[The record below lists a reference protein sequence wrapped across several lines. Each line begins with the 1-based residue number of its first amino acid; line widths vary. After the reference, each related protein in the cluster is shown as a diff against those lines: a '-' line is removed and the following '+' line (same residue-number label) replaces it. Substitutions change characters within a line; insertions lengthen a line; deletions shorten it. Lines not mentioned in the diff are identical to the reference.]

1 MTSYKGKRSEKYD
14 FFKAQLLKVV
24 LSFEESVKEELKGN
38 FDKAQ
43 KAFKTAEIAIEQ
55 VNIISNNYDIENRNH

>member
-14 FFKAQLLKVV
+14 FLKAQLLKVV
-24 LSFEESVKEELKGN
+24 LSFEESVNEELKGN

-43 KAFKTAEIAIEQ
+43 KAFKKAEIAIEQ
-55 VNIISNNYDIENRNH
+55 VNIINTNYLDWI